1 MFQGEMGSPPYGL
14 LLEATA
20 LLGLWLALGAAQ
32 RGRGTPGRNCFVG
45 LCGALML
52 WCVGSLLVERKLVG
66 SFGGAQLRFA
76 GVLAVAPL
84 WLGLAAHAARLPL
97 ARRLP
102 WFPFVLLA
110 PALALLASLH
120 LGAWSDLFVGPRG
133 AAGLGEGPLWS
144 VHLGYA
150 ALLGVGGSA
159 VLALQALRPGE
170 PHAARWRLAVAAG
183 ALLGLLAQALQLQAG
198 AAGDAAAPMLLA
210 GALVAL
216 RVALF
221 HGGLFDVV
229 PVNQRDL
236 IHQLPVGLVLA
247 DAAEIV
253 VDVNS
258 AAEEA
263 LGIPRAEA
271 VGRTLEAV
279 LRHLPGEV
287 PVEIHPYVEGGRLRA
302 SFALIAEARRRDAA

>member
-1 MFQGEMGSPPYGL
+1 MFQAAMVSSPYGL
-14 LLEATA
+14 LIEATA
-20 LLGLWLALGAAQ
+20 VLGLWLALVAAQ

-45 LCGALML
+45 LCGALVL
-52 WCVGSLLVERKLVG
+52 WCAGTLLAERQILG
-66 SFGGAQLRFA
+66 SFDGAQLRLA
-76 GVLAVAPL
+76 GILAVAPL

-102 WFPFVLLA
+102 WFPVVLLA
-110 PALALLASLH
+110 PALALQASLH
-120 LGAWSDLFVGPRG
+120 LGPWSELFVGPRG
-133 AAGLGEGPLWS
+133 ATGLDAGPLWN
-144 VHLGYA
+144 VHAGYA
-150 ALLGVGGSA
+150 ALLTLGGST
-159 VLALQALRPGE
+159 VLAVHALRPGE
-170 PHAARWRLAVAAG
+170 SHALRWRVAVGAG
-183 ALLGLLAQALQLQAG
+183 AALGLLALALHLRAG
-198 AAGDAAAPMLLA
+198 PADGVGAPLLLA
-210 GALVAL
+210 AALVAL

-229 PVNQRDL
+229 PVDQRDL

-279 LRHLPGEV
+279 LRHLPGQV
-287 PVEIHPYVEGGRLRA
+287 PVEIHPYVAGGRLRA
-302 SFALIAEARRRDAA
+302 SFALITEARRLA